1 MRDALRAT
9 KLAMNTNSHNR
20 RMFTFLPQMLAL
32 ITAASPLASCQDAET
47 ELRNG
52 AKVYSVSTERQN
64 DQRDPNESISASRKN
79 AITTAV
85 AKASPAVVGINVTEV
100 REERV
105 SPFGDP
111 FFDQFFQGYGRT
123 RQRQVKGLGSG
134 FLISKDGYIITNDH
148 VAGNATQII
157 VTTTDGKEHTAKLI
171 ASDRTNDVA
180 LLKIDGNSFPFLKLG
195 NSEDLAIGEWAIA
208 MGNPFGLFDKNQKP
222 TVTVGVI
229 SNNGVTLGLQEG
241 RNYRDMVQTDAAI
254 SSGNSGGP
262 LLNANG
268 EVIGVNATIF
278 STALGYGG
286 EAGSIGL
293 GFAIPVNKVKKIV
306 DDFMSGKTNRGKIAD
321 LGFVAIELNDRI
333 RNDYDIQATDGVIV
347 VQMYRN
353 SPAER
358 NGIEP
363 GDVIKTVD
371 NERVRKWEDFQS
383 IIADHKPGD
392 VVTLGIERGNKEL
405 QLKLRLESQT
415 ITGR

>member
-1 MRDALRAT
+1 
-9 KLAMNTNSHNR
+9 
-20 RMFTFLPQMLAL
+20 MFIFLPQMLAL
-32 ITAASPLASCQDAET
+32 FTAAAPLASCQDSET
-47 ELRNG
+47 ELGNG
-52 AKVYSVSTERQN
+52 ARVYTVSNEKQN
-64 DQRDPNESISASRKN
+64 DQRDPNETISTSRKN

-85 AKASPAVVGINVTEV
+85 AKVSPAVVGINVTET

-105 SPFGDP
+105 NPFGSYGFNDP
-111 FFDQFFQGYGRT
+111 FWDRMMEQYGRT
-123 RQRQVKGLGSG
+123 YRYQVKGLGSG

-148 VAGNATQII
+148 VAGNATEII
-157 VTTTDGKEHTAKLI
+157 VTTTDGKEHKAKLI

-180 LLKIDGNSFPFLKLG
+180 LLKIEGNSFSYLKLG
-195 NSEDLAIGEWAIA
+195 NSDDLSIGEWAIA
-208 MGNPFGLFDKNQKP
+208 FGNPFGLFDKNQKP

-229 SNNGVTLGLQEG
+229 SNTGVTLGLQEG

-262 LLNANG
+262 LVNANG
-268 EVIGVNATIF
+268 EVVGVNATIF
-278 STALGYGG
+278 STATRGG

-306 DDFMSGKTNRGKIAD
+306 DDFMSGKTSRGKIAD
-321 LGFVAIELNDRI
+321 LGFVAMELNDRI

-353 SPAER
+353 SFAER

-371 NERVRKWEDFQS
+371 SERVRTWDDFQS

-405 QLKLRLESQT
+405 QLKLKLESQSV
-415 ITGR
+415 TGR

>member
-1 MRDALRAT
+1 MLT
-9 KLAMNTNSHNR
+9 KAHTK
-20 RMFTFLPQMLAL
+20 RMSILLPQILAL
-32 ITAASPLASCQDAET
+32 LTAATPLQSCNDAQT

-52 AKVYSVSTERQN
+52 EAVYTVTRDAKES
-64 DQRDPNESISASRKN
+64 QRDPNEQISASRRN

-85 AKASPAVVGINVTEV
+85 AKASPAVVGINVTQV

-105 SPFGDP
+105 NPFGGWGFRDP
-111 FFDQFFQGYGRT
+111 YLDQMMERYSRT
-123 RQRQVKGLGSG
+123 YRYQVKGLGSG

-148 VAGNATQII
+148 VAGDASEIV
-157 VTTTDGKEHTAKLI
+157 VTTTDGKEHKAQLI
-171 ASDRTNDVA
+171 ASDQTNDVA
-180 LLKIDGNSFPFLKLG
+180 LLKIDGNNYPYLKLG

-229 SNNGVTLGLQEG
+229 SNNGVTLGLQGG

-268 EVIGVNATIF
+268 EVIGVNATIY
-278 STALGYGG
+278 STATNYGG

-306 DDFMSGKTNRGKIAD
+306 DDFMSGKRSAGAIAD
-321 LGFVAIELNDRI
+321 LGFVATELTERI
-333 RNDYDIQATDGVIV
+333 RSEYDIKASEGVLV

-353 SPAER
+353 SIAAR

-363 GDVIKTVD
+363 GDVIKSVD
-371 NERVRKWEDFQS
+371 NDRVRTWDDFKS
-383 IIADHKPGD
+383 IIADRKPGD
-392 VVTLGIERGNKEL
+392 IVTLHIDRGNREM
-405 QLKLRLESQT
+405 QLKLKLEPARV
-415 ITGR
+415 TGR

>member
-1 MRDALRAT
+1 MNNNPIT
-9 KLAMNTNSHNR
+9 K
-20 RMFTFLPQMLAL
+20 RMFIFLPQVLAL
-32 ITAASPLASCQDAET
+32 MTAAAPLASCQDAET
-47 ELRNG
+47 ELTNG
-52 AKVYSVSTERQN
+52 AKIYTVSTEKQN
-64 DQRDPNESISASRKN
+64 DQRDPNESISTSRKN

-85 AKASPAVVGINVTEV
+85 AKVSPAVVGINVTET

-105 SPFGDP
+105 SPFGGFGGMFNDP
-111 FFDQFFQGYGRT
+111 FWDRMMEQHSRT
-123 RQRQVKGLGSG
+123 YRYQVKGLGSG

-148 VAGNATQII
+148 VAGNATEII
-157 VTTTDGKEHTAKLI
+157 VTTTDGKEHKAKLI

-180 LLKIDGNSFPFLKLG
+180 LLKIEGNNFSYLKLG
-195 NSEDLAIGEWAIA
+195 NSDDLAIGEWAIA
-208 MGNPFGLFDKNQKP
+208 LGNPFGLFDKNQKP

-229 SNNGVTLGLQEG
+229 SNTGVTLGLQEG

-262 LLNANG
+262 LVNANG
-268 EVIGVNATIF
+268 EVVGVNATIF
-278 STALGYGG
+278 STATRGG

-306 DDFMSGKTNRGKIAD
+306 DDFMSGKTNRGKIAE
-321 LGFVAIELNDRI
+321 LGFVGVELTDRI
-333 RNDYDIQATDGVIV
+333 KNDYGIQSDEGVIV

-363 GDVIKTVD
+363 GDVIKSVD
-371 NERVRKWEDFQS
+371 NNRVRTWEDFQS
-383 IIADHKPGD
+383 IIADHEPGD
-392 VVTLGIERGNKEL
+392 VVILGIERGNKAL
-405 QLKLRLESQT
+405 QIKLKLESQT